1 MHGKSGSGAGGR
13 ATLGTTSIFA
23 LSCFP
28 PPSFLVPRWRRPRP
42 AAAAPWQPP
51 KVSTLASWTSI
62 VYTTWYGCESYIASP
77 YSPDNPSKVATDL
90 GAFQGYKCYDI
101 PAYSDAAKPGLA
113 LVFYQVA
120 QRLRHRAGEGGEH

>member
-1 MHGKSGSGAGGR
+1 MERAEAARAGAQLWG
-13 ATLGTTSIFA
+13 
-23 LSCFP
+23 P
-28 PPSFLVPRWRRPRP
+28 PPFLPSHVFPLHLSWSPRWRRPRP

-120 QRLRHRAGEGGEH
+120 T